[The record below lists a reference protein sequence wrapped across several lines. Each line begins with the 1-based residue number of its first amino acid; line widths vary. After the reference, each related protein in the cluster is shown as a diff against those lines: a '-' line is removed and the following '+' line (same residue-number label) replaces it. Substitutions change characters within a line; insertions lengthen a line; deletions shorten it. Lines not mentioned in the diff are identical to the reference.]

1 MLKRNVR
8 VVVASEY
15 PRARDFLKGVVE
27 GEEGGVIVGQAPDAT
42 RALTLTRNLRPD
54 AVIIDCYLPHT
65 VGLDTIPLSR
75 MGGLDTAQ
83 AIAEEIPNT
92 QVILLRNLDLK
103 HLPEYSLGRDSVS
116 SFSRE
121 KLGVNT
127 PFKLH
132 ELFQSNMVSPN
143 DLVFADIVVKPRAV
157 PTQKGNSATDK
168 IMLFGGL
175 GVLGGWFLILTIF
188 FAPVGIFVALAGGV
202 TMLLGLAVR
211 LMNSLKSKSSSKAL

>member
-1 MLKRNVR
+1 MRKRNVR

-15 PRARDFLKGVVE
+15 PRTRDFLKEVVE
-27 GEEGGVIVGQAPDAT
+27 GEEGGVIVGQAQDANK
-42 RALTLTRNLRPD
+42 ALALTRNLRPD

-65 VGLDTIPLSR
+65 VGLDAIPLSR

-103 HLPEYSLGRDSVS
+103 DLPEYSLGRDSVS

-121 KLGVNT
+121 KMGVNT

-132 ELFQSNMVSPN
+132 ELFQDNTVSPN
-143 DLVFADIVVKPRAV
+143 DLVFADIMVKPRV
-157 PTQKGNSATDK
+157 IPTQKGNTATDK
-168 IMLFGGL
+168 VMLFGGL
-175 GVLGGWFLILTIF
+175 GVLSGWFLILTVF
-188 FAPVGIFVALAGGV
+188 LAPVGIFVALAGGV
-202 TMLLGLAVR
+202 TMLIGLVGR
-211 LMNSLKSKSSSKAL
+211 LIASSRSKSSS